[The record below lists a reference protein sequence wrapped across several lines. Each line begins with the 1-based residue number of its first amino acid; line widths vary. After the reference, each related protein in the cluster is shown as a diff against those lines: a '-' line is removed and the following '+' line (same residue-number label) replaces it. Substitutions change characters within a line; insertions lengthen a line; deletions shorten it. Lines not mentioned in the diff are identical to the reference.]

1 MKYLTILFVLLFCSC
16 NNYIDVADIR
26 VLANEK
32 TILEIRGLVS
42 GVVQDKDQLGGFYIQ
57 DARYFY
63 KKSVFVN
70 SSEQVSVGD
79 EVLLNAIIIEK
90 NNETQLDNVELIKIL
105 SHNHFIN
112 VDKISL
118 PISDEQWEELEGCLV
133 EIDDNLQISDSYQFN
148 KYGQLLLSKGELIQ
162 ETELFDAQDDS
173 LEITHLTLQQ
183 ELNSIYVDDLS
194 DLKFPQIDS
203 LYIDPF
209 KVVVGA
215 KCSKIKGFV
224 SQYNKTYKVR
234 LVNDLIVEQSDP
246 PNLIDLDSDLKIMN
260 FNLYNLFNGNG
271 KKEDFPTAR
280 GAKSYDAYQ
289 LQLKKLAS
297 AIYAVDPDILALME
311 IENDGEDEFSSIQ
324 QFCDYLN
331 KHGHRQY
338 EIAQTNGLISDY
350 PIKTGIIYDA
360 SVVETKYKAQYHN
373 HPNFSRPSLS
383 QRFIYNDS
391 LEFVLCANHFKSK
404 GSRNAKGLDVDQK
417 DGQASYNYKRTLQAK
432 TLLDIID
439 SLYFDENII
448 VLGDFNAYSKED
460 PIQVLQ
466 TTNLH
471 RLETVNHSYVY
482 KGKNG
487 SLDHVFVSDNFI
499 DHINQVQTWNINSI
513 YPSWIN
519 YSHNLA
525 DSSYFRSSDH
535 NPMVIGVNG
544 CVK

>member
-1 MKYLTILFVLLFCSC
+1 MKYLSILFILLFCSC

-271 KKEDFPTAR
+271 KKGDFPTAR

-448 VLGDFNAYSKED
+448 VMGDFNAYSKED
-460 PIQVLQ
+460 PIQALQ
-466 TTNLH
+466 STNLH
-471 RLETVNHSYVY
+471 RLETVNHSYLY